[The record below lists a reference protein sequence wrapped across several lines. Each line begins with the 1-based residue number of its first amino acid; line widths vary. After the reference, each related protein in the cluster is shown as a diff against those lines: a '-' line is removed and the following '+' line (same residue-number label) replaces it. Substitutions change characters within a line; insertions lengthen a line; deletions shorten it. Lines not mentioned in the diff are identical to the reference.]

1 MIFFC
6 NNFEIIILLK
16 KLAILNV
23 ICYHNL
29 ESNLEGWKYMT
40 TIRVIL
46 GSMILVIAVAVIVC
60 IMILQGKSKGLGAID
75 GSSTSDSYYSKNK
88 GRTRDSIFG
97 KITIVLSIVLVI
109 LILALDY
116 AILV

>member
-29 ESNLEGWKYMT
+29 ESNLEG
-40 TIRVIL
+40 
-46 GSMILVIAVAVIVC
+46 
-60 IMILQGKSKGLGAID
+60 
-75 GSSTSDSYYSKNK
+75 
-88 GRTRDSIFG
+88 
-97 KITIVLSIVLVI
+97 
-109 LILALDY
+109 
-116 AILV
+116 